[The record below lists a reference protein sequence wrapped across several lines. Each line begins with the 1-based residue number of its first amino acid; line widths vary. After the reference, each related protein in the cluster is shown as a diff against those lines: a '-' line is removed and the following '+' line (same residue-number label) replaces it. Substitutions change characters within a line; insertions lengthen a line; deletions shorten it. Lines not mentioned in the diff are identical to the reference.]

1 MSASLPELLPQEPG
15 VYAELTVGD
24 AVRLTIA
31 NAEGRVIL
39 AADVAP
45 DALDDVLLADLRR
58 FYWRQRPQLTL
69 VASRARERVHD
80 TKRARG
86 K

>member
-1 MSASLPELLPQEPG
+1 VSASLPELLPQEPG
-15 VYAELTVGD
+15 VHVELTVGD

-45 DALDDVLLADLRR
+45 DALDDVLVADLRR
-58 FYWRQRPQLTL
+58 FYRRQRPQLTL
-69 VASRARERVHD
+69 VASRAKERVHD